1 MRFVQP
7 ALGKHLAVVALAALL
22 ASCGASAPIPDVAY
36 YRLPPAATAGAARA
50 QPPLAE
56 PILVDTFLADGM
68 HGEQAI
74 LYDLKGNGSV
84 KAYHYQLWNDPPV
97 RLLQRRLIKR
107 LRDEGLTSGVV
118 ADRLPLQIQALRVG
132 GLIERFERVKS
143 ADGWNAVVRLELR
156 VDRTESQLPVLLKT
170 YESTQR
176 ADGESIQATIRAF
189 AAAIDDA
196 FGQFVADFAAAP
208 PAT

>member
-1 MRFVQP
+1 MRPLHRIVI
-7 ALGKHLAVVALAALL
+7 AALVLVL

-36 YRLPPAATAGAARA
+36 YRLPPAAAGAARTP
-50 QPPLAE
+50 PPLAE

-107 LRDEGLTSGVV
+107 LRDEGVTSGVV
-118 ADRLPLQIQALRVG
+118 ADRLPTQLETLRVG

-143 ADGWNAVVRLELR
+143 AEGWDAVVRLELR
-156 VDRTESQLPVLLKT
+156 VDRAEGELPVLLKT
-170 YESTQR
+170 YEATR
-176 ADGESIQATIRAF
+176 PADGESIQATIRAF

-196 FGQFVADFAAAP
+196 FAQFVADFAAAL